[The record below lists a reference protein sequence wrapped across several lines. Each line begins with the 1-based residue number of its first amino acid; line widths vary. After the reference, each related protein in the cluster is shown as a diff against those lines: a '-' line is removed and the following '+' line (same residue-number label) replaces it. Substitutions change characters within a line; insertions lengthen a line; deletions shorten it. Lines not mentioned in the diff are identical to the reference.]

1 MTFLW
6 KIKSKIYD
14 SYSLTEVNGSMNHFI
29 YLGLDLFLTSFF
41 FNVKKK
47 SRESVRYIREESW
60 GKDRRLVSSWID
72 YVCS

>member
-47 SRESVRYIREESW
+47 IKRKRSLY
-60 GKDRRLVSSWID
+60 
-72 YVCS
+72 